1 MKKSILKIL
10 GVLGLIMVLLLLIM
24 APFAI
29 EAIIFNETVF
39 PFNLPIRISRE
50 GWFSFIGSYLG
61 AIGTVL
67 LGVLALWQTKKYK
80 NASDK
85 TDETFQ
91 ALQEKIKELVQ
102 TNTDLAEENKNIQEN
117 IAEIVEKNTRF
128 VEISNGLQKDLKD
141 LTESNSGLQSEIK
154 NIIDSIPALI
164 ENNSKIQEEV
174 CAVMKSNKEIV
185 DSLLKIQTAIFYPRL
200 TVLRRFEICTYGKLT
215 EHMDLEN
222 DAFTNVVFGY
232 RDDLR
237 CDNWINEFEGKYGY
251 FAFPLY
257 NDGEKDIIS
266 FKFEQIQIAGK
277 RILSSYLTQ
286 SVDVI
291 PHQTV
296 WCVFAIDKD
305 MFEDF
310 ISSMTNQGPIKLDFS
325 SCNTIG
331 ENFIWSAVLSIDE
344 VNEGER
350 FFTLNYVGTEKIASL
365 YKWYE
370 ENM

>member
-1 MKKSILKIL
+1 MKKIKSKIL
-10 GVLGLIMVLLLLIM
+10 GVLGMIMVLLLLIM
-24 APFAI
+24 IPFVI
-29 EAIIFNETVF
+29 ETIIFNETVF
-39 PFNLPIRISRE
+39 PFNFPIRIDRE

-67 LGVLALWQTKKYK
+67 LGALALWQTKKYK

-91 ALQEKIKELVQ
+91 SLQEKIKELVQ
-102 TNTDLAEENKNIQEN
+102 TNTDLAEENKNIQQN
-117 IAEIVEKNTRF
+117 IVAIVEKNTNF
-128 VEISNGLQKDLKD
+128 VEISNGLQEDLKN
-141 LTESNSGLQSEIK
+141 LTESNSGLQGEIK
-154 NIIDSIPALI
+154 SIVDSIPALI

-185 DSLLKIQTAIFYPRL
+185 DSLLKIQTAIFYPHL
-200 TVLRRFEICTYGKLT
+200 TVLKLFAICDYGKLA
-215 EHMDLEN
+215 EQMDLEN
-222 DAFTNVVFGY
+222 DAFANVVFGY
-232 RDDLR
+232 REDLG
-237 CDNWINEFEGKYGY
+237 CDNWISEFEGKYGY

-277 RILSSYLTQ
+277 KLLTSCLTQ

-296 WCVFAIDKD
+296 WCVFAIDKER
-305 MFEDF
+305 FEDF

-331 ENFIWSAVLSIDE
+331 ENFIWSSVLSIDE

-350 FFTLNYVGTEKIASL
+350 FFSLNYAGTKKIDSL

-370 ENM
+370 ENI